1 MDVLETRKIRQELHI
16 ITKRSSEL
24 SFKSTHLIKQP
35 KHYEGKAKGE
45 FNVKS
50 IFYPGQ
56 GVGEWGKEK
65 GGVKLRRHSY
75 VTHINVSLSF
85 LPRLGF
91 HSLA

>member
-1 MDVLETRKIRQELHI
+1 MDVLETRKIRQEFHI
-16 ITKRSSEL
+16 ITTRSSEH
-24 SFKSTHLIKQP
+24 SFRSTHLIKQP
-35 KHYEGKAKGE
+35 EHYEAKAKGE

-56 GVGEWGKEK
+56 RAGEWGKGK
-65 GGVKLRRHSY
+65 GGVKLRRDSY
-75 VTHINVSLSF
+75 VTHISVSLSF